1 MFYEKTNAEC
11 VKRNITKRLKG
22 LQMEDVMFSYLV
34 LRKTNPSHIFIAST
48 YPVKWVELY
57 ISNKY
62 QFIDPVVLTAFNC
75 VSPFN
80 WSECVSVQELKN
92 LSKVFTQSSCYGID
106 EGFSFVLHDYENNLA
121 ILSFLVC
128 TIDSHSHKHKSAIIK
143 NKAELLALLTDI
155 HAECLTESH
164 RAGGCKISQ
173 DNMLTLRENEVFYWA
188 SKGKTNAETGII
200 LGLSPGT
207 IKFHMRNI
215 ARKLGVSN
223 SKHAIRLGIELKLIK
238 SP

>member
-1 MFYEKTNAEC
+1 MFYEKTNAES
-11 VKRNITKRLKG
+11 VKRDIMKRLEK
-22 LQMEDVMFSYLV
+22 LQMEDIMFSYLV

-48 YPVKWVELY
+48 YPAEWVELY

-75 VSPFN
+75 ITPFN
-80 WSECVSVQELKN
+80 WSDCVSVQELKN
-92 LSKVFTQSSCYGID
+92 LSKVFIQSSRYGID

-128 TIDSHSHKHKSAIIK
+128 TIDSHKHKTIIIQ
-143 NKAELLALLTDI
+143 NKTELLALLTEI
-155 HAECLTESH
+155 HAECLAESH

-173 DNMLTLRENEVFYWA
+173 DSMLTLRENEVFYWA
-188 SKGKTNAETGII
+188 SKGKTNAETGVI